1 MNADYQPSHNRS
13 SFFSREPRFSLWI
26 VVISLVVLLVVIFVS
41 GLGQENPFRDLF
53 CHQSIQSFKE
63 FQLSRFT
70 GIIDQLTS
78 VLKQIPK

>member
-41 GLGQENPFRDLF
+41 DLGQENPFTDLF
-53 CHQSIQSFKE
+53 CQQSVQKLKNFE
-63 FQLSRFT
+63 LSQFSS
-70 GIIDQLTS
+70 IVEQLTS
-78 VLKQIPK
+78 VLEQIPK